1 MLLYVGD
8 ALDGAADGV
17 QQAVG
22 MGLGQVGAVLTIYVA
37 TALFGLTAYLYVV
50 NRPIGLILLVF
61 LIILFELFIE
71 YTGMISPKYRPI
83 LSLVDRMTNKK
94 ESEE

>member
-1 MLLYVGD
+1 MNIL
-8 ALDGAADGV
+8 
-17 QQAVG
+17 
-22 MGLGQVGAVLTIYVA
+22 
-37 TALFGLTAYLYVV
+37 GLTAVWSEKLTKKTGVRRSGVLLLSLSAASALVMAYSGTRIPVILSVV
-50 NRPIGLILLVF
+50 IMS
-61 LIILFELFIE
+61 ILFELFIE